1 MNEIELNLYIILEY
15 KPRKSA
21 SVEQLQCPFTSD

>member
-15 KPRKSA
+15 KSSKSA